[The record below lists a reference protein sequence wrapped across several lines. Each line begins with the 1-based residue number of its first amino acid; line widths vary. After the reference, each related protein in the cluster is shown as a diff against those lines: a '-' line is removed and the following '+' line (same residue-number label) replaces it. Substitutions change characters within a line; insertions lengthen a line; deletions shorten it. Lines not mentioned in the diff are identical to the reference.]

1 MIDRTAAALV
11 VAVVVMTSEAHADE
25 TIPHRPPLAE
35 PIFTESVT
43 DIDGYEPGEVEFDIN
58 GSESIARRKGSRLL
72 QSSFEIEWK
81 VWSRLG
87 VLLFM
92 LLSGCKQ
99 P

>member
-58 GSESIARRKGSRLL
+58 GSEFTRRTHIHLRP
-72 QSSFEIEWK
+72 IEAI
-81 VWSRLG
+81 G
-87 VLLFM
+87 VRPNSKKSQEKSKFV
-92 LLSGCKQ
+92 
-99 P
+99 